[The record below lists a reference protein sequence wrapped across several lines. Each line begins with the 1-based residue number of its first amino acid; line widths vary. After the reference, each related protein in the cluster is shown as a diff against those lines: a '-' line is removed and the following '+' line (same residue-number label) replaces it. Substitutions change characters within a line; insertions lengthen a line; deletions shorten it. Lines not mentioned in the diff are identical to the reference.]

1 MISGSQDTSPE
12 KPKRKKKP
20 QTKRAPK
27 KNKKVAANS
36 SQSTID
42 SSFSDTFT
50 SGKGKAVKKKKKVNN
65 VFVSISCFVEVELLT
80 S

>member
-36 SQSTID
+36 SQSTND

-65 VFVSISCFVEVELLT
+65 VFVSISCFVEVKLLT